1 MATKR
6 KYQEADETINK
17 LVEDLVC
24 QLCRSYP
31 RPWERRWYKCS
42 ELHHICELC
51 VETRKA
57 EKCPC
62 LGNILKKVDKMT
74 EILLKLKDLKFECR
88 HCYVHF
94 FREDIKIHESGCV
107 KRLVP
112 CLYANYDEPYKCNL
126 LVTLDNI
133 LDHCESTHRTIGMAR
148 NGVTCCESIP
158 GNTVNRTKLN
168 KITYSLLPTKIEAY
182 GKIFIRSGLTK
193 DGIFYEWVTLIGSPL
208 ESKGFMFNL
217 EYKGPESI
225 NVFMV
230 FMGKVASLEETLDSI
245 IASGKCSCIGFEPF
259 KNQFMEENSNLS
271 SSVTIK
277 KIDE

>member
-1 MATKR
+1 
-6 KYQEADETINK
+6 
-17 LVEDLVC
+17 
-24 QLCRSYP
+24 
-31 RPWERRWYKCS
+31 
-42 ELHHICELC
+42 
-51 VETRKA
+51 
-57 EKCPC
+57 
-62 LGNILKKVDKMT
+62 
-74 EILLKLKDLKFECR
+74 
-88 HCYVHF
+88 
-94 FREDIKIHESGCV
+94 
-107 KRLVP
+107 
-112 CLYANYDEPYKCNL
+112 
-126 LVTLDNI
+126 
-133 LDHCESTHRTIGMAR
+133 MAR

-217 EYKGPESI
+217 EYKGPEST
-225 NVFMV
+225 NV
-230 FMGKVASLEETLDSI
+230 FMGKVALLEETLDSI